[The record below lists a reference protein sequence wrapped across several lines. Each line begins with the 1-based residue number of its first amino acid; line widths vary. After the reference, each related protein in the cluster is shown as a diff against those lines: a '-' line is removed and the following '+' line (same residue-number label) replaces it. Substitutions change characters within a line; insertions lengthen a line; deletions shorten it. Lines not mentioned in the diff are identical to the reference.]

1 MIDYK
6 LENICSYTALLAAAR
21 EVIGPVPEGIKA
33 NFYVTGSDW
42 LTLRRDGVALLDV
55 RATIETHDGA
65 LNCRQPRGFGRRR
78 DSSPAIPVTT
88 SYFLAQK

>member
-33 NFYVTGSDW
+33 NFYVTGGD
-42 LTLRRDGVALLDV
+42 
-55 RATIETHDGA
+55 
-65 LNCRQPRGFGRRR
+65 
-78 DSSPAIPVTT
+78 
-88 SYFLAQK
+88 